1 VEQPSLGIVQQT
13 ARAKKK
19 RGQILD
25 LLINFKKT
33 STMGLDFMRDKGAA
47 FEVRRDASRN
57 QEFDMD
63 LLRNAQPDLSGQIFQ
78 CHLTDNGAALVKGL
92 RLLIRVFSE
101 SEMKVSQNGQ
111 EIGAIQFE
119 AAARLAA
126 FIKSNNVHTG
136 IMTVLL
142 TDLPDI
148 SGNFSVRP
156 FKPFKNQ

>member
-1 VEQPSLGIVQQT
+1 
-13 ARAKKK
+13 
-19 RGQILD
+19 
-25 LLINFKKT
+25 
-33 STMGLDFMRDKGAA
+33 
-47 FEVRRDASRN
+47 
-57 QEFDMD
+57 
-63 LLRNAQPDLSGQIFQ
+63 
-78 CHLTDNGAALVKGL
+78 
-92 RLLIRVFSE
+92 
-101 SEMKVSQNGQ
+101 MKVSQNGQ

-119 AAARLAA
+119 DAARLAA